1 MATKKKV
8 DTTTMV
14 RICKKVHK
22 KVKAEV
28 KNTRTSIG
36 EYFETAAEEKLN
48 TKLKSINSSK
58 K

>member
-1 MATKKKV
+1 MATQKKV

-14 RICKKVHK
+14 RVCKKVHK
-22 KVKAEV
+22 KVKAAT

-36 EYFETAAEEKLN
+36 EYFEDAAEEKL
-48 TKLKSINSSK
+48 KSQSSLKVK